1 VEGDRPAKVKAKL
14 SSGHDAGLQSGKEF
28 GVKERAY
35 RAAQDAEMRRADPTL
50 SGANAETV
58 YRDKKGQKLDMLNE
72 FMRKQAADES
82 KEAKLKEAAELYGK
96 GTAQQEG
103 AVREAERIA
112 SMADVSFTRYADDAE
127 LEAAAKD
134 VIHEEDPMAAYFIKK
149 SAVKQQAV
157 AAKAGRPVKPLY
169 KGPTPP
175 PNRFKIRPGYR
186 WDGVDRS
193 NGWEK
198 KVLQASQ
205 KAIRT

>member
-1 VEGDRPAKVKAKL
+1 MKAKL

-112 SMADVSFTRYADDAE
+112 SMADVSFTRHADDAD

-134 VIHEEDPMAAYFIKK
+134 VIHEEDPMAAYFMKK
-149 SAVKQQAV
+149 STAKQQAV
-157 AAKAGRPVKPLY
+157 AVKTGRPVMPVY

-198 KVLQASQ
+198 KVLQTSQ
-205 KAIRT
+205 KAIQT